1 MRLSTRTLVTTLLF
15 VPLAAACAGCGEK
28 PVAKETAAKEAVAK
42 ETAAAPKAV
51 EPPAPKLAPPV
62 PEVAPPAV
70 PVAHPAPETQSPPTT
85 EPKPAPPVVQEPT
98 PPAPAPE
105 PPKPEPETPKPQPPA
120 PVPPVVNPP
129 AEKPPVPEPPAPP
142 VTPAMPK
149 EPEAAPPAPVPPAPP
164 ASDAA
169 YVGLA
174 ACMKCH
180 FAEAKS
186 WKKTTLAKSM
196 DALRP
201 TAKEDAVRFDAKT
214 RAGLDP
220 AKDYTADATCL
231 ACHTTGY
238 GGTKGYPAAS
248 MDCVSC
254 EACHG
259 PGEKYVAHKLQAIAA
274 NKDAKFAQADLV
286 ALGLVVPDE
295 SVCARCHNARNP
307 TNADDHFS
315 YAAARE
321 KVHSH
326 PKK

>member
-1 MRLSTRTLVTTLLF
+1 MRLSTRMLVTVLLF
-15 VPLAAACAGCGEK
+15 VPLAAASAGCGEK
-28 PVAKETAAKEAVAK
+28 VVVKETAALP
-42 ETAAAPKAV
+42 TAV
-51 EPPAPKLAPPV
+51 EPPAQKLSPPAPDAVSPAVPPPV
-62 PEVAPPAV
+62 PVAI
-70 PVAHPAPETQSPPTT
+70 PAPEPPSPPKV
-85 EPKPAPPVVQEPT
+85 ESKPV
-98 PPAPAPE
+98 PAPAPE
-105 PPKPEPETPKPQPPA
+105 PPSPAPPPEPPKPAPEPPMPQPPA
-120 PVPPVVNPP
+120 PVPPVVQ
-129 AEKPPVPEPPAPP
+129 PPAPP
-142 VTPAMPK
+142 VPPPAPK
-149 EPEAAPPAPVPPAPP
+149 EPEAAPPTPAPP
-164 ASDAA
+164 APQAPPASGAA
-169 YVGLA
+169 YVGSA

-201 TAKEDAVRFDAKT
+201 TAREDSVRFDAKT

-220 AKDYTADATCL
+220 AKDSTTDATCL

-238 GGTKGYPAAS
+238 GATKGYPAAS
-248 MDCVSC
+248 MDSVSC

-295 SVCARCHNARNP
+295 SVCARCHNAKNP